1 MRGLSQEL
9 HDLKLSHARWES
21 GRHRYLFIRT
31 LGNKDDSGLFWL
43 RQRKTIAGLWTL
55 VALA

>member
-9 HDLKLSHARWES
+9 DDLKLSHARWE
-21 GRHRYLFIRT
+21 GAHHWYLFIRT
-31 LGNKDDSGLFWL
+31 FGNRDDSGPFWL
-43 RQRKTIAGLWTL
+43 RQRKPIAGLWTL